1 MKKVLFLTPYNPFEH
16 PLGAASQSVAYRL
29 AHLAEIAEVEVITF
43 PSPRDTGNRSEGLK
57 SIAKHIVLPPPQVS
71 EERSSVLRLYRVLS
85 GRLKLFGQ
93 MANLAAALGG
103 KAASLMDRNTYD
115 LIHIDDVI
123 IHGAADYCPPSQRKI
138 FFFHNLMT
146 LQYRNLYRSRRTVLK
161 KILAFV
167 EYLHI
172 KSHERKALS
181 SMETIVV
188 LTPPEEKIVRI
199 LSPHT
204 TVFRIPLE
212 VDLNLYRPDPGVAK
226 PYHLLFT
233 GTMSYEPNREGAVYF
248 IEKIFPLIRDACP
261 QTRLFIVGMNP
272 PKDLLALAN
281 DNVII
286 TGAVPSIIP
295 YLKEAAVIVVPLL
308 TGGGMRFKILEA
320 FAMAKAVVSTSVG
333 AEGIEWE
340 RERNIAIAD
349 EPVAFAEAVIG
360 LLHNP
365 QRAQDL
371 GREARILIER
381 VYATEVVKHQWQDL
395 YRCL

>member
-1 MKKVLFLTPYNPFEH
+1 
-16 PLGAASQSVAYRL
+16 
-29 AHLAEIAEVEVITF
+29 
-43 PSPRDTGNRSEGLK
+43 
-57 SIAKHIVLPPPQVS
+57 
-71 EERSSVLRLYRVLS
+71 
-85 GRLKLFGQ
+85 
-93 MANLAAALGG
+93 MANLAAALGV
-103 KAASLMDRNTYD
+103 KAVSLMDMNTYD

-123 IHGAADYCPPSQRKI
+123 IHGAADYCPHSQRKI

-146 LQYRNLYRSRRTVLK
+146 LQYRNFYRSRRAVLK
-161 KILAFV
+161 KLMAFV

-188 LTPPEEKIVRI
+188 LTAQEEKTVRI
-199 LSPHT
+199 LSPQT

-212 VDLNLYRPDPGVAK
+212 VDLNLYRPDPGAAK

-281 DNVII
+281 DKVII

-295 YLKEAAVIVVPLL
+295 YLKEAAVVVVPLL

-320 FAMAKAVVSTSVG
+320 FAMAKAVVSSSVG

-340 RERNIAIAD
+340 RELNIAIAD
-349 EPVAFAEAVIG
+349 EPVAFADAVIG

-381 VYATEVVKHQWQDL
+381 VYATEVVKRQWQDL
-395 YRCL
+395 YRSL